1 VRRFNYFDYN
11 KRPLDQ
17 LYKSPLF
24 NRMDGEWGLTK
35 WLKDVDKGS
44 KAEDEWELMKLV
56 RNPDVTVRMR
66 GVMEK
71 CTYCVQRLEQ
81 AKIAKKVK
89 ARDSGDIRLTE
100 KDGTI
105 PKTACQQACP
115 AEAIVFG
122 DVSDPDSRVSKLKA
136 QDRNYKVLNFLAT
149 KPRTT
154 YLARVR
160 NPNPG
165 MPDALEMPQ
174 STKEYSAKN
183 GDPFEGHEAGHEAPA
198 DPAPGAGKGA
208 K

>member
-1 VRRFNYFDYN
+1 
-11 KRPLDQ
+11 
-17 LYKSPLF
+17 
-24 NRMDGEWGLTK
+24 
-35 WLKDVDKGS
+35 
-44 KAEDEWELMKLV
+44 
-56 RNPDVTVRMR
+56 VRMR

-100 KDGTI
+100 KEGTI

-122 DVSDPDSRVSKLKA
+122 DVSDPDSRVSRLKA

-165 MPDALEMPQ
+165 MPDAQEMPQ

-198 DPAPGAGKGA
+198 DPAPAAGKGA